1 MAKYSLAFKLRV
13 VRDREQGLFG
23 SRTIA
28 ARFGIDHGTVEKWC
42 AVYQLHG
49 EKGLM
54 KRHRRYSSAFKAAV
68 LHRMASEGWSIR
80 QTCAIFDIPAQR
92 TLQQWQRAFAEGGMA
107 ALEPKRRGR
116 RPKMAKNQSHTRPLP
131 QRRKAPKNITPEEIN
146 DELEYLRAEN
156 DYLKKLKA
164 LAQEKRSAEKKK
176 RD

>member
-49 EKGLM
+49 EEGLR

-68 LHRMASEGWSIR
+68 LLRMASEGWSIR
-80 QTCAIFDIPAQR
+80 QTCAIFNIPAQR
-92 TLQQWQRAFAEGGMA
+92 TLQQWQRAFAQGGMA

-116 RPKMAKNQSHTRPLP
+116 PPKMAK
-131 QRRKAPKNITPEEIN
+131 
-146 DELEYLRAEN
+146 
-156 DYLKKLKA
+156 
-164 LAQEKRSAEKKK
+164 
-176 RD
+176 